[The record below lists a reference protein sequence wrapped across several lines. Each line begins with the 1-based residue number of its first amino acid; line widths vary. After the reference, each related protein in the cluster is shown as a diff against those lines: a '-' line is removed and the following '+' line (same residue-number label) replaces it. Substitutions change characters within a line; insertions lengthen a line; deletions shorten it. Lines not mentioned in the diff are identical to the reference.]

1 MNYHNYYVNQIE
13 IDPKVLNYIHEVQ
26 EDVLPYFNKIAERA
40 EYHQARILDVLAR
53 HRISQRH
60 FIGTSGYGY
69 GDEGRD
75 ALDLVFRDVFGGED
89 ALVRPQWVSGTH
101 VISDSLFALLRP
113 GSTLLSISG
122 EPYDTQH
129 DVIGKKNDPLSGSLK
144 DWNVNYRQIDLTGEG
159 NINIETVKKEL
170 QDPTIKVVFIQ
181 RSKGYS
187 TRKSLTSEEIGNTI
201 DQIKRIRS
209 DVYVL
214 VDNCYGEFTEDMEPS
229 NAGADLVVGSLIK
242 NPGGGLA
249 STGAYA
255 VGTRKAIE
263 QLSNRLTS
271 PGIGRDVGAFPSGY
285 VNFYQGLFMAPH
297 IVAEALKG
305 ALLVGRIFD
314 KLGYDTYPHWT
325 ERRSDIIQSIAF
337 RSSDELISFCQAVQ
351 SASPVEGH
359 VVPYPWEM
367 PGYDHPVIMAAGT
380 FIQGASI
387 ELSADAPVKEPYT
400 AFLQGG
406 LTYAHVKLAMMKVI
420 TRMKKEGYIQ
430 LSG

>member
-1 MNYHNYYVNQIE
+1 M
-13 IDPKVLNYIHEVQ
+13 
-26 EDVLPYFNKIAERA
+26 
-40 EYHQARILDVLAR
+40 
-53 HRISQRH
+53 
-60 FIGTSGYGY
+60 
-69 GDEGRD
+69 
-75 ALDLVFRDVFGGED
+75 
-89 ALVRPQWVSGTH
+89 
-101 VISDSLFALLRP
+101 
-113 GSTLLSISG
+113 
-122 EPYDTQH
+122 
-129 DVIGKKNDPLSGSLK
+129 
-144 DWNVNYRQIDLTGEG
+144 
-159 NINIETVKKEL
+159 
-170 QDPTIKVVFIQ
+170 FIQ

-325 ERRSDIIQSIAF
+325 ERRSTSY
-337 RSSDELISFCQAVQ
+337 SPLH
-351 SASPVEGH
+351 SAPPMSLFLSVRLFNRPLRRR
-359 VVPYPWEM
+359 PW
-367 PGYDHPVIMAAGT
+367 
-380 FIQGASI
+380 S
-387 ELSADAPVKEPYT
+387 LSVGDAWIRPSGDNGSRHLHT
-400 AFLQGG
+400 GG
-406 LTYAHVKLAMMKVI
+406 VH
-420 TRMKKEGYIQ
+420 
-430 LSG
+430 